1 MKMETYISDLLYRH
15 DCVIIPG
22 LGGIIT
28 NYRSAQ
34 IHPVSHTL
42 RPPSKSIRFNVNLQ
56 EDDGLLANYVSSCES
71 ISFASAQSKI
81 ERFVFSI
88 QNDLQHKKEARL
100 PKIGILSVDING
112 ILSFEPDL
120 KVNYLPDAF
129 GLEAIQ
135 SPAILRKSK
144 GIDVSKQIYQG
155 AKSIQAQ
162 KTSFNWKV
170 AAVLIPIIGLS
181 TYVSFQQEAIG
192 DKYAN
197 YAYLNPFKEKPAAV
211 YVPRTMEVKEKTIE
225 LKETKITAAPN
236 TVVETVKEN
245 TEVKTEVK
253 VKKTIPAPSVK
264 TTLVSKP
271 FHLVAGC
278 FSSEH
283 NATKLVAQLKTEGF
297 DGSIIG
303 QNANG
308 LFRVAFQSYVSRELA
323 VLEMKKLKDSGKST
337 WLLKK

>member
-88 QNDLQHKKEARL
+88 QNDLEHKKEARL

-112 ILSFEPDL
+112 IISFEPDL

-170 AAVLIPIIGLS
+170 AAVLIPLIGLS
-181 TYVSFQQEAIG
+181 TYVSFQQEALS

-225 LKETKITAAPN
+225 LKETKITTTPK
-236 TVVETVKEN
+236 TVVETVKAN
-245 TEVKTEVK
+245 TEVKA
-253 VKKTIPAPSVK
+253 KKTIPAPSVK

-278 FSSEH
+278 FSSKL
-283 NATKLVAQLKTEGF
+283 NANNLVAQLKTEGF
-297 DGSIIG
+297 EASVIG
-303 QNANG
+303 QNENG

-323 VLEMKKLKDSGKST
+323 VSEMKKLKDSGKST

>member
-1 MKMETYISDLLYRH
+1 MKMEIYISELLYRH

-22 LGGIIT
+22 LGGLIT

-56 EDDGLLANYVSSCES
+56 EGDGLLANYVSSCES
-71 ISFASAQSKI
+71 ISFSSAQSKI

-88 QNDLQHKKEARL
+88 QNDLEHKKEAIL
-100 PKIGILSVDING
+100 PKIGVLSVDING
-112 ILSFEPDL
+112 IISFEPDL
-120 KVNYLPDAF
+120 KVNFLPDAF

-144 GIDVSKQIYQG
+144 GIDMSKQIYQG

-170 AAVLIPIIGLS
+170 AAVLIPLIGLS
-181 TYVSFQQEAIG
+181 TYLSLQQESIV

-197 YAYLNPFKEKPAAV
+197 YAYLNPFKEKPISV
-211 YVPRTMEVKEKTIE
+211 YVPRAIEIKEKKIE
-225 LKETKITAAPN
+225 LKETITAPN
-236 TVVETVKEN
+236 SVSEKINRN
-245 TEVKTEVK
+245 TELITEVK
-253 VKKTIPAPSVK
+253 VIKNIPSPIIK
-264 TTLVSKP
+264 TTVVSKS
-271 FHLVAGC
+271 FHLIAGC
-278 FSSEH
+278 FSSKL
-283 NATKLVAQLKTEGF
+283 NAINLVNQLKKEGF
-297 DGSIIG
+297 ASSIIG
-303 QNANG
+303 QNKNG
-308 LFRVAFQSYVSRELA
+308 LFRVAFQSYKSRKLA
-323 VLEMKKLKDSGKST
+323 VTEMKKLKNSGKST

>member
-22 LGGIIT
+22 LGGLIT

-34 IHPVSHTL
+34 IHPVSHTF

-88 QNDLQHKKEARL
+88 QNDLEHKKEARL
-100 PKIGILSVDING
+100 PKIGVLSVDING
-112 ILSFEPDL
+112 IISFEPGL
-120 KVNYLPDAF
+120 KFNYLPEAF

-170 AAVLIPIIGLS
+170 AAVLIPLIGLS
-181 TYVSFQQEAIG
+181 TYISFHQEIIH

-197 YAYLNPFKEKPAAV
+197 YAYLNPFKEKPASV
-211 YVPRTMEVKEKTIE
+211 YVPRAIEAKEKTIE
-225 LKETKITAAPN
+225 LKKTKAAPN
-236 TVVETVKEN
+236 TVLKIVKEN

-264 TTLVSKP
+264 TTIVSKP

-278 FSSEH
+278 FSSKL
-283 NATKLVAQLKTEGF
+283 NANNLVAQLKTEGF
-297 DGSIIG
+297 DASVIG
-303 QNANG
+303 QNSNG
-308 LFRVAFQSYVSRELA
+308 LFRVAFQSYVNRELA
-323 VLEMKKLKDSGKST
+323 VSEMKKLKDSGKST

>member
-56 EDDGLLANYVSSCES
+56 EDDGLLANYVSSCKS

-88 QNDLQHKKEARL
+88 QNDLEHKKEARL
-100 PKIGILSVDING
+100 PKIGVLSVDING

-170 AAVLIPIIGLS
+170 AAVLIPLIGLS
-181 TYVSFQQEAIG
+181 TYVSFQQDAIG

-197 YAYLNPFKEKPAAV
+197 YAYLNPFKEKPASV
-211 YVPRTMEVKEKTIE
+211 YVPRTIEVKEKKIE
-225 LKETKITAAPN
+225 LKETKITTTPK
-236 TVVETVKEN
+236 TVVETVKTI
-245 TEVKTEVK
+245 TEEA

-264 TTLVSKP
+264 TTLVTKP

-278 FSSEH
+278 FSSEY

-297 DGSIIG
+297 DASVIG

>member
-88 QNDLQHKKEARL
+88 QNDLEHKKEARL
-100 PKIGILSVDING
+100 PKIGVLSVDING
-112 ILSFEPDL
+112 IISFEPDL

-155 AKSIQAQ
+155 AKSIQ
-162 KTSFNWKV
+162 V
-170 AAVLIPIIGLS
+170 
-181 TYVSFQQEAIG
+181 QQEAIG

-197 YAYLNPFKEKPAAV
+197 YAYLNPFKEKPASV

-225 LKETKITAAPN
+225 LKETKITTTPK
-236 TVVETVKEN
+236 TVVETVKAN
-245 TEVKTEVK
+245 TEVKA
-253 VKKTIPAPSVK
+253 KKTIPAPSVK

-278 FSSEH
+278 FSSKL
-283 NATKLVAQLKTEGF
+283 NANNLVAQLKTEGF
-297 DGSIIG
+297 EASVIG
-303 QNANG
+303 QNENG

-323 VLEMKKLKDSGKST
+323 VSEMKKLKDSGKST

>member
-22 LGGIIT
+22 LGGLIS

-34 IHPVSHTL
+34 IHPVTHTF

-88 QNDLQHKKEARL
+88 QNDLEHKKEARL
-100 PKIGILSVDING
+100 PKIGVLSVDING

-129 GLEAIQ
+129 GLEVIQ
-135 SPAILRKSK
+135 SPAILRKSP
-144 GIDVSKQIYQG
+144 GINVSKHIYRSS
-155 AKSIQAQ
+155 KSIQAE

-170 AAVLIPIIGLS
+170 AAVLIPLIGLS
-181 TYVSFQQEAIG
+181 TYVSFQQETIG

-211 YVPRTMEVKEKTIE
+211 YVPRTMEDKEKTIE
-225 LKETKITAAPN
+225 LKETKITTTPK
-236 TVVETVKEN
+236 TVVETVKAN
-245 TEVKTEVK
+245 TEVKA
-253 VKKTIPAPSVK
+253 KKTIPAPSLK
-264 TTLVSKP
+264 TTLVTKP

-278 FSSEH
+278 FLSQR
-283 NATKLVAQLKTEGF
+283 NANNLVGQLKTEGF
-297 DGSIIG
+297 EASIIG

-308 LFRVAFQSYVSRELA
+308 LYRVAFKSFVSRELA
-323 VLEMKKLKDSGKST
+323 VSQMEKLKTAGKST
-337 WLLKK
+337 WLLIQ

>member
-22 LGGIIT
+22 LGGLIT

-34 IHPVSHTL
+34 IHPVSHTF
-42 RPPSKSIRFNVNLQ
+42 RAPSKSIRFNVNLQ

-81 ERFVFSI
+81 KRFVFSI
-88 QNDLQHKKEARL
+88 QNDLEHKKEARL
-100 PKIGILSVDING
+100 PKIGVLSVDING
-112 ILSFEPDL
+112 IISFEPDL

-144 GIDVSKQIYQG
+144 GINVSKQIYQG
-155 AKSIQAQ
+155 SKSLQAQ

-170 AAVLIPIIGLS
+170 AAVLIPLIGLS
-181 TYVSFQQEAIG
+181 TYISFQQEIIH

-211 YVPRTMEVKEKTIE
+211 YVPRTIEVKEKTIE
-225 LKETKITAAPN
+225 LKETKITTTPK
-236 TVVETVKEN
+236 TVVETVKAN
-245 TEVKTEVK
+245 TEVKARNI
-253 VKKTIPAPSVK
+253 IPAPSVK
-264 TTLVSKP
+264 TTLISKP

-278 FSSEH
+278 FSSKL
-283 NATKLVAQLKTEGF
+283 NANNLVTQLKTEGF
-297 DGSIIG
+297 DASVIG
-303 QNANG
+303 QNENG
-308 LFRVAFQSYVSRELA
+308 LFRVAIQSYVTRELA
-323 VLEMKKLKDSGKST
+323 VSEMKKLKDSGKST

>member
-42 RPPSKSIRFNVNLQ
+42 RPPSKSIRFNVNLK

-71 ISFASAQSKI
+71 ISFASARSKI

-88 QNDLQHKKEARL
+88 QNDLEHKKEARL

-112 ILSFEPDL
+112 IISFEPDL

-170 AAVLIPIIGLS
+170 AAVLIPLIGLS
-181 TYVSFQQEAIG
+181 TYVSFQQEALS

-225 LKETKITAAPN
+225 LKETKITTTPK
-236 TVVETVKEN
+236 TVVETVKAN
-245 TEVKTEVK
+245 TEVKA
-253 VKKTIPAPSVK
+253 KKTIPAPSVK

-278 FSSEH
+278 FSSKL
-283 NATKLVAQLKTEGF
+283 NANNLVAQLKTEGF
-297 DGSIIG
+297 EASVIG
-303 QNANG
+303 QNENG
-308 LFRVAFQSYVSRELA
+308 LFRVAFQSCVSRELA
-323 VLEMKKLKDSGKST
+323 VSEMKKLKDSGKST

>member
-88 QNDLQHKKEARL
+88 QNDLQHKKEAIL
-100 PKIGILSVDING
+100 PKIGVLSVDING

-170 AAVLIPIIGLS
+170 AAVLIPLIGLS
-181 TYVSFQQEAIG
+181 TYVSFQQDAIG

-197 YAYLNPFKEKPAAV
+197 YAYLNPFKEKPASV
-211 YVPRTMEVKEKTIE
+211 YVPRTIEVKEKTIE
-225 LKETKITAAPN
+225 LKETKIKTTPK
-236 TVVETVKEN
+236 TVVETVKAN
-245 TEVKTEVK
+245 TEVKA
-253 VKKTIPAPSVK
+253 KKTIPAPSVK

-297 DGSIIG
+297 DASVIG

-308 LFRVAFQSYVSRELA
+308 LFRVAFQSYVNRELA
-323 VLEMKKLKDSGKST
+323 VSEMKKLKDSGKST

>member
-88 QNDLQHKKEARL
+88 QNDLQHKKEAKL
-100 PKIGILSVDING
+100 PKIGVLSLDING

-120 KVNYLPDAF
+120 KINYLPDAF
-129 GLEAIQ
+129 GLEEIQ

-144 GIDVSKQIYQG
+144 GIDVSKKIYQG
-155 AKSIQAQ
+155 AKSIQTQ
-162 KTSFNWKV
+162 KTSFKWKV
-170 AAVLIPIIGLS
+170 AAVLIPLIGLS
-181 TYVSFQQEAIG
+181 TFVSFQQDAIG
-192 DKYAN
+192 NKYAN

-211 YVPRTMEVKEKTIE
+211 YVPRTIEVIEKTVE
-225 LKETKITAAPN
+225 LKEMKLTTTPK
-236 TVVETVKEN
+236 TVLETVKAN
-245 TEVKTEVK
+245 SEVKA
-253 VKKTIPAPSVK
+253 KKTITASIDKK
-264 TTLVSKP
+264 TTFISKS
-271 FHLVAGC
+271 FHLIAGC
-278 FSSEH
+278 FSSKL
-283 NATKLVAQLKTEGF
+283 NANNLVAQLKTEGF
-297 DGSIIG
+297 KASIIG
-303 QNANG
+303 QNENG
-308 LFRVAFQSYVSRELA
+308 LFRVAFKSCVSRELA
-323 VLEMKKLKDSGKST
+323 VSEMKKLKDSGKST

>member
-1 MKMETYISDLLYRH
+1 MKMQTYISDLLYRH

-81 ERFVFSI
+81 ERFVSSI

-100 PKIGILSVDING
+100 PKIGVLSVDING
-112 ILSFEPDL
+112 IISFEPDL

-129 GLEAIQ
+129 GLEVIQ

-144 GIDVSKQIYQG
+144 GIDLSKQIYQG
-155 AKSIQAQ
+155 VKSIEAR

-170 AAVLIPIIGLS
+170 AAVLIPLIGLS

-192 DKYAN
+192 DKFAN

-211 YVPRTMEVKEKTIE
+211 YVPRTMEIKEKTIE
-225 LKETKITAAPN
+225 LKETKITTTPK
-236 TVVETVKEN
+236 TVVETVKAN
-245 TEVKTEVK
+245 TEVKA
-253 VKKTIPAPSVK
+253 KKTIPAPSVK
-264 TTLVSKP
+264 TTIVSKS

-278 FSSEH
+278 FSSKL
-283 NATKLVAQLKTEGF
+283 NANNLLAQLKKEGF
-297 DGSIIG
+297 KASVIG
-303 QNANG
+303 QNENG

-323 VLEMKKLKDSGKST
+323 VSEMKKLKDSGKST
-337 WLLKK
+337 WLLIQ

>member
-22 LGGIIT
+22 LGGLIT

-34 IHPVSHTL
+34 IHPISHTF

-88 QNDLQHKKEARL
+88 QNDLEHKKEARL
-100 PKIGILSVDING
+100 PKIGVLSVDLNG
-112 ILSFEPDL
+112 KLSFEPDI

-135 SPAILRKSK
+135 SPAIHRKSK
-144 GIDVSKQIYQG
+144 GIDVSEQIYRS
-155 AKSIQAQ
+155 AKSIQTQ
-162 KTSFNWKV
+162 KTSFSWKV
-170 AAVLIPIIGLS
+170 AAVLIPLIGLS

-197 YAYLNPFKEKPAAV
+197 YAYLNPFKEKPASV
-211 YVPRTMEVKEKTIE
+211 YVPRAIEDKEKTIE
-225 LKETKITAAPN
+225 LKETEITTKPK

-245 TEVKTEVK
+245 TEVKA
-253 VKKTIPAPSVK
+253 KKTIPAPSVK
-264 TTLVSKP
+264 STFVSKP

-278 FSSEH
+278 FSSEL
-283 NATKLVAQLKTEGF
+283 NANNLVAKLKTEGF
-297 DGSIIG
+297 EASMIG
-303 QNANG
+303 QNENG
-308 LFRVAFQSYVSRELA
+308 LFRVAFQSYFSRELA
-323 VLEMKKLKDSGKST
+323 VSEMKKLKDSGKST

>member
-34 IHPVSHTL
+34 IHPVSHTF

-88 QNDLQHKKEARL
+88 QNDLEHKKEARL
-100 PKIGILSVDING
+100 PKIGVLSVDLNG
-112 ILSFEPDL
+112 IISFEPDL
-120 KVNYLPDAF
+120 KVNYLTAAY

-144 GIDVSKQIYQG
+144 GIDVSKQIYRG
-155 AKSIQAQ
+155 ARSIQTQ

-170 AAVLIPIIGLS
+170 AAVLIPLIGLS
-181 TYVSFQQEAIG
+181 TYISFQQDAIG

-225 LKETKITAAPN
+225 LKETKITDVPE
-236 TVVETVKEN
+236 TGIETVKVN
-245 TEVKTEVK
+245 TEVKA
-253 VKKTIPAPSVK
+253 KKTIPAPIVK

-278 FSSEH
+278 FSSEL

-297 DGSIIG
+297 DASVIG

-323 VLEMKKLKDSGKST
+323 VSEMKKLKDSGKST

>member
-88 QNDLQHKKEARL
+88 QNDLEHKKEARL
-100 PKIGILSVDING
+100 PKIGVLSVDLNG
-112 ILSFEPDL
+112 IISFEPDL

-144 GIDVSKQIYQG
+144 GIDVSKQIYRG
-155 AKSIQAQ
+155 AKTIQAQ

-170 AAVLIPIIGLS
+170 AAVLIPLIGLS
-181 TYVSFQQEAIG
+181 TYISFQQEVI
-192 DKYAN
+192 DNKYAN

-225 LKETKITAAPN
+225 VKETKITAVPKTDIEAVR
-236 TVVETVKEN
+236 TN
-245 TEVKTEVK
+245 TEEA
-253 VKKTIPAPSVK
+253 VKKTIPAPIVK

-297 DGSIIG
+297 DASVIG

-323 VLEMKKLKDSGKST
+323 VAEMKKLKDSGKST

>member
-34 IHPVSHTL
+34 IHPVSHTI

-88 QNDLQHKKEARL
+88 QNDLEHKKEARL
-100 PKIGILSVDING
+100 SKIGILSVDLNG

-135 SPAILRKSK
+135 SPAILKKSK
-144 GIDVSKQIYQG
+144 GIDVSKQVYQG
-155 AKSIQAQ
+155 ARSIKAQ

-170 AAVLIPIIGLS
+170 AAVLLPLIGLS

-192 DKYAN
+192 EKYAN

-211 YVPRTMEVKEKTIE
+211 YVPRTVEVKEKTIAVE
-225 LKETKITAAPN
+225 EVKITAAPKTVEKAVTVNAEVEIKN
-236 TVVETVKEN
+236 TIST
-245 TEVKTEVK
+245 
-253 VKKTIPAPSVK
+253 PSVK
-264 TTLVSKP
+264 TKFVSKP

-278 FSSEH
+278 FSSER
-283 NATKLVAQLKTEGF
+283 NANNLVGQLKAEGF
-297 DGSIIG
+297 EASVIG

-323 VLEMKKLKDSGKST
+323 VSQMEKLKTAGKST
-337 WLLKK
+337 WLLIQ

>member
-22 LGGIIT
+22 LGGLIT

-34 IHPVSHTL
+34 IHPVSHTF

-88 QNDLQHKKEARL
+88 QNDLEHKKEARL
-100 PKIGILSVDING
+100 PKIGVLSVDING
-112 ILSFEPDL
+112 IISFEPDL

-144 GIDVSKQIYQG
+144 GIDLSKQIYQG

-170 AAVLIPIIGLS
+170 AAVLIPLIGLS

-197 YAYLNPFKEKPAAV
+197 YAYLNPFKEKPASV
-211 YVPRTMEVKEKTIE
+211 YVPRAIEVKEKTIE
-225 LKETKITAAPN
+225 LKKNKITDVPE
-236 TVVETVKEN
+236 TVIETVKVN
-245 TEVKTEVK
+245 TEEA
-253 VKKTIPAPSVK
+253 VKKTIPVPSVK

-297 DGSIIG
+297 DASVIG

>member
-1 MKMETYISDLLYRH
+1 MKMEAYIKDLLYRH

-22 LGGIIT
+22 LGGLIT

-34 IHPVSHTL
+34 IHPVSHIF
-42 RPPSKSIRFNVNLQ
+42 RPPSKSIRFNLNLQ

-71 ISFASAQSKI
+71 ISFASAQSII

-88 QNDLQHKKEARL
+88 QNDLEHKKEARL
-100 PKIGILSVDING
+100 AKIGVLSVDING
-112 ILSFEPDL
+112 IISFEPDL
-120 KVNYLPDAF
+120 KVNFLPDAF

-144 GIDVSKQIYQG
+144 GIDLSKQIYQG

-170 AAVLIPIIGLS
+170 AAILIPLIGLS
-181 TYVSFQQEAIG
+181 TYISFQQETIG

-197 YAYLNPFKEKPAAV
+197 YAYLNPFKEKPTSV
-211 YVPRTMEVKEKTIE
+211 YVPRAIKVKEKTIE
-225 LKETKITAAPN
+225 LKETIAAPN
-236 TVVETVKEN
+236 SVLEKFKGN
-245 TEVKTEVK
+245 TEVKTEAK
-253 VKKTIPAPSVK
+253 VKKNIPTPSVK
-264 TTLVSKP
+264 TTVFSKP

-278 FSSEH
+278 FSSKL
-283 NATKLVAQLKTEGF
+283 NAINFLNELKKEGF
-297 DGSIIG
+297 AASIIG
-303 QNANG
+303 QNEKG
-308 LFRVAFQSYVSRELA
+308 LFRVALQSYKSRKLA
-323 VLEMKKLKDSGKST
+323 VTEMKKLKNSGKST

>member
-81 ERFVFSI
+81 ERFVSSI

-100 PKIGILSVDING
+100 PKIGVLSVDING
-112 ILSFEPDL
+112 IISFEPDL

-144 GIDVSKQIYQG
+144 GIDLSKQIYQG

-170 AAVLIPIIGLS
+170 AAVLIPLIGLS

-192 DKYAN
+192 DKFAN

-211 YVPRTMEVKEKTIE
+211 YVPRTMEIKEKTIE
-225 LKETKITAAPN
+225 LKETKITTTPK
-236 TVVETVKEN
+236 TVLETVKAN
-245 TEVKTEVK
+245 TEVKA
-253 VKKTIPAPSVK
+253 KKTIPAPSVK
-264 TTLVSKP
+264 TTIVSKS

-278 FSSEH
+278 FSSKL
-283 NATKLVAQLKTEGF
+283 NANNLVAQLKTEGF
-297 DGSIIG
+297 EASVIG
-303 QNANG
+303 QNENG
-308 LFRVAFQSYVSRELA
+308 LFRVAFQSCVSRELA
-323 VLEMKKLKDSGKST
+323 VSEMKKLKDSGKST
-337 WLLKK
+337 WLLIQ

>member
-100 PKIGILSVDING
+100 PKIGVLSVDING
-112 ILSFEPDL
+112 IISFEPDL

-170 AAVLIPIIGLS
+170 AAVLIPLIGLS
-181 TYVSFQQEAIG
+181 TYVSFQQEALG

-197 YAYLNPFKEKPAAV
+197 YAYLNPFKEKPASV
-211 YVPRTMEVKEKTIE
+211 YVPRTIEVKEKTIE
-225 LKETKITAAPN
+225 LKETKITTTPK
-236 TVVETVKEN
+236 TVVETVKAN
-245 TEVKTEVK
+245 TEVKA
-253 VKKTIPAPSVK
+253 KKTIPVPSVK
-264 TTLVSKP
+264 TTLISKS

-278 FSSEH
+278 FSSKH

-297 DGSIIG
+297 EASVIG

-308 LFRVAFQSYVSRELA
+308 LFRVAFQSYVTRELA
-323 VLEMKKLKDSGKST
+323 VSEMKKLKDSGKST